1 MNELE
6 VINNKKIEN
15 MIYKIRGKEVML
27 DNDLAKLYGCANG
40 TKTINLAVKRNIERF
55 PDNFYFQLTKKEFE
69 NLKFQNETSSYGG
82 IRKLP
87 YVFTEQ
93 GVAMLSSVLRTKNA
107 AKISVNIMQ
116 AFVAM
121 RHSIIENKDIY
132 ISLNNINNELLSHK
146 QKFIEQDNKFNELF
160 SKFESKEQTEKIF
173 FNGEIYDA
181 YSKIIDIMNEAKEE
195 LIIIDNYADKTVLD
209 MISKLKINVTLI
221 VKTKSLL
228 TQTDIKKYNEQY
240 NNLKIIYDDNFHD
253 RFIIIDRKEIYHS
266 GASLNYAGNKIF
278 SINKLEDKDI
288 KNMLINKIKNLVQ
301 KNWKYNLWNKC

>member
-301 KNWKYNLWNKC
+301 KN